1 MLEVVFNDIV
11 GGFVGLRHIITLH
24 ESNKQILLTEECLN
38 FPDSFLL
45 SIYLGLRQTQ
55 VYQHKQLEVQ
65 FLKGLPADVGDTCN
79 ERLRLI
85 GKLSRQQPDL
95 L

>member
-11 GGFVGLRHIITLH
+11 GGFVGLRHIVALH
-24 ESNKQILLTEECLN
+24 EGNIQILLTEECLDL
-38 FPDSFLL
+38 PDGFLL

-55 VYQHKQLEVQ
+55 VNQHEQLEVQ
-65 FLKGLPADVGDTCN
+65 FLKGLPADVGNTRN